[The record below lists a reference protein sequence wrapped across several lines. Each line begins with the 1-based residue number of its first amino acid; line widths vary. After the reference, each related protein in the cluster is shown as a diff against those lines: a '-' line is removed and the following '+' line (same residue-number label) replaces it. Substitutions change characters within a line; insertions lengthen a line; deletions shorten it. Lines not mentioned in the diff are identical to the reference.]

1 VSRTKTRK
9 RTPGLDVEGDNRL
22 GGDLGLVLLLLAV
35 LGQALLADADGLG
48 VLLLVVAAEE
58 VDILVLLLLSG
69 GGLGGVD
76 GDLGDL
82 GAVDGVGLA
91 GIAGQ
96 GGELVLVR
104 GDVLVPAG
112 RVGVLGGVG
121 GGAQGLEGD
130 GISLRGRVAV
140 AVIESARHAPA
151 NRVIKTAR
159 DGCCQRAVQRCTE
172 CWVCNQ
178 VRVLRPLSNTDHGD
192 HQGRAVDE
200 LWRGKTEREGIPSD
214 VGPGQEPVVEH

>member
-1 VSRTKTRK
+1 MPSELGKNQRA

-22 GGDLGLVLLLLAV
+22 GGDLGLGILLGAV
-35 LGQALLADADGLG
+35 GGQALLADADGLG

-58 VDILVLLLLSG
+58 VDVLVLLLLRG
-69 GGLGGVD
+69 GGLGGVQ

-96 GGELVLVR
+96 GREVVLVR

-121 GGAQGLEGD
+121 GGVQGLEDD

-140 AVIESARHAPA
+140 EGRVSSYARAERRQKQRRSNSCQGVFRGAQSAGC
-151 NRVIKTAR
+151 VIKC
-159 DGCCQRAVQRCTE
+159 G
-172 CWVCNQ
+172 
-178 VRVLRPLSNTDHGD
+178 S
-192 HQGRAVDE
+192 
-200 LWRGKTEREGIPSD
+200 
-214 VGPGQEPVVEH
+214 